1 MLWHTDGPLLPADLS
16 RLAVASAAI
25 CDIWTAGHDWIDN
38 TLKNNPS
45 VCLSLSPLDF
55 IPPNRALCFPLV
67 ISQVWAPFPPF
78 SIFGLSLLYNSVS

>member
-55 IPPNRALCFPLV
+55 IPPQPSAL
-67 ISQVWAPFPPF
+67 F
-78 SIFGLSLLYNSVS
+78 SISHLPSLGSISSVFHFWPVFAIQ